1 MEMNG
6 RKEERVKWRTEKRIG
21 SSRRDVVE
29 ENEERERRA
38 ARTMKHIE
46 REDVGFTELD
56 EDEILIH

>member
-21 SSRRDVVE
+21 SSRDVAE
-29 ENEERERRA
+29 GEEERVRKA

>member
-6 RKEERVKWRTEKRIG
+6 RKEERVRWRTEKRIG
-21 SSRRDVVE
+21 SRRDVVE
-29 ENEERERRA
+29 EKEERERRA

-46 REDVGFTELD
+46 RENVGFTELD